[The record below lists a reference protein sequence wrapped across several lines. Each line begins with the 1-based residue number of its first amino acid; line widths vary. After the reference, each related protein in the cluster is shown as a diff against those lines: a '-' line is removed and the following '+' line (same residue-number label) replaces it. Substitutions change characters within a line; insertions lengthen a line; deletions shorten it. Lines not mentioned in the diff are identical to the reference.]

1 MSGHSKWATI
11 KRKKAATDSVRGK
24 VFSRLV
30 KEITVAAKMGGG
42 DVDANPRLRSAIDAA
57 KRENMPVANVERAI
71 QRGTGELP
79 GVTYEEVTYEGFGPG
94 GVAVLVQTTTDNR
107 RRTVAEIRKLFERR
121 GGNLGEP
128 NTVAWMFKQAGYFL
142 VDAAGVDE
150 DALLEVAL
158 EAGADDVAI
167 LDGMYEVTTP
177 PTQFHVVLT
186 ALEDAGI
193 ACGTQEMAMLPQNLV
208 PLEGRDAER
217 CLQLMEVLDD
227 HDDVQ
232 NVWSNVDLDEAVVE
246 QIAAG

>member
-24 VFSRLV
+24 IFSRLV

-42 DVDANPRLRSAIDAA
+42 EPDSNPRLRGAIDAA
-57 KRENMPVANVERAI
+57 KRDNMPVANIERAI

-94 GVAVLVQTTTDNR
+94 GVAILVQTTTDNR

-142 VDAAGVDE
+142 VDAAKVDE
-150 DALLEVAL
+150 DALLDVAL
-158 EAGADDVAI
+158 EAGADDVAPQE
-167 LDGMYEVTTP
+167 GVYEVTTA
-177 PTQFHVVLT
+177 PTEFHTVMK
-186 ALEDAGI
+186 ALEQAGI
-193 ACGTQEMAMLPQNLV
+193 ACDTQELAMLPQTRV
-208 PLEGRDAER
+208 ALEGRDAER

-232 NVWSNVDLDEAVVE
+232 NVWSNADLDEAIVE

>member
-11 KRKKAATDSVRGK
+11 KRKKAATDSVRSK
-24 VFSRLV
+24 IFSRLV

-42 DVDANPRLRSAIDAA
+42 DPEANPRLRTAIDAA
-57 KRENMPVANVERAI
+57 KRDNMPVANVERAI

-79 GVTYEEVTYEGFGPG
+79 GVTYEDVTYEGFGPG
-94 GVAVLVQTTTDNR
+94 GVAILVQTTTDNR

-142 VDAAGVDE
+142 VDATNVEE
-150 DALLEVAL
+150 DVLLDVAL
-158 EAGADDVAI
+158 EAGAEDVSTQ
-167 LDGMYEVTTP
+167 DGLYEVTTTP
-177 PTQFHVVLT
+177 GEFHVVMK
-186 ALEDAGI
+186 ALEEASI
-193 ACGTQEMAMLPQNLV
+193 ACETQEIAMLPQNLV
-208 PLEGRDAER
+208 ALAGRKAER

-232 NVWSNVDLDEAVVE
+232 NVWSNADLDEAVVE
-246 QIAAG
+246 PIAAG

>member
-24 VFSRLV
+24 IFSRLV

-42 DVDANPRLRSAIDAA
+42 DADANPRLRTAIDAA
-57 KRENMPVANVERAI
+57 KRDNMPVANIERAI

-79 GVTYEEVTYEGFGPG
+79 GVTYEEMTYEGFGPG
-94 GVAVLVQTTTDNR
+94 GGAILVQATTDNR

-142 VDAAGVDE
+142 VDVARVEE
-150 DALLEVAL
+150 DVLLEVAL
-158 EAGADDVAI
+158 EAGADDVSMQG
-167 LDGMYEVTTP
+167 GMYEIKTA
-177 PTQFHVVLT
+177 PTQFHIVMKG
-186 ALEDAGI
+186 LEEAGI
-193 ACGTQEMAMLPQNLV
+193 TCETQELAMLPQNLIT
-208 PLEGRDAER
+208 LEGRDAER

-246 QIAAG
+246 QIAGG

>member
-11 KRKKAATDSVRGK
+11 KRKKAATDSVRSK
-24 VFSRLV
+24 IFSRLV

-42 DVDANPRLRSAIDAA
+42 DPDANPRLRTAIDAA
-57 KRENMPVANVERAI
+57 KRDNMPVANVERAI

-79 GVTYEEVTYEGFGPG
+79 GVTYEDVTYEGFGPG
-94 GVAVLVQTTTDNR
+94 GVAILVQTTTDNR

-142 VDAAGVDE
+142 VDAATVEE
-150 DALLEVAL
+150 DALLDVAL
-158 EAGADDVAI
+158 EAGAEDVSVQ
-167 LDGMYEVTTP
+167 DGMYEVTTAP
-177 PTQFHVVLT
+177 GEFHVVRK
-186 ALEDAGI
+186 ALEEAGI
-193 ACGTQEMAMLPQNLV
+193 ACETQEIAMLPQNLV
-208 PLEGRDAER
+208 TLAGRDAER

-232 NVWSNVDLDEAVVE
+232 NVWSNADLDEAVVG
-246 QIAAG
+246 QSVAG